1 MSSPLAEPVFVS
13 VTAMTPPTSVPAPR
27 REHAVDAV
35 LWALTIGSAGLTL
48 WLSLGPVP
56 PGTEAFPGADKV
68 FHGAAYFVTTLLF
81 LFAAVWRPGRG
92 PGPLARFGVYVVL
105 AIVAAGLVVEVLQG
119 ALTDDRE
126 PELADW
132 LAEVLAVIA
141 ALAIQLL
148 ARRLA
153 APPIPTSTIDEA

>member
-1 MSSPLAEPVFVS
+1 
-13 VTAMTPPTSVPAPR
+13 MTPPTSLPARR
-27 REHAVDAV
+27 RERAVDLV

-68 FHGAAYFVTTLLF
+68 FHGLAYFVTTLLF

-92 PGPLARFGVYVVL
+92 PGPLARFGVYVIL
-105 AIVAAGLVVEVLQG
+105 AVIGAGLVVEALQG
-119 ALTDDRE
+119 ALTADRE

-132 LAEVLAVIA
+132 LAEVVAVA
-141 ALAIQLL
+141 AAVAIHRS
-148 ARRLA
+148 ARRFANHA
-153 APPIPTSTIDEA
+153 A

>member
-1 MSSPLAEPVFVS
+1 
-13 VTAMTPPTSVPAPR
+13 
-27 REHAVDAV
+27 
-35 LWALTIGSAGLTL
+35 
-48 WLSLGPVP
+48 VP

-68 FHGAAYFVTTLLF
+68 FHGVAYFVTTLLF

-105 AIVAAGLVVEVLQG
+105 AIVAAGLVVELLQG
-119 ALTDDRE
+119 ALTADRE

-132 LAEVLAVIA
+132 LAEVLAVMA
-141 ALAIQLL
+141 AVAIHAL

-153 APPIPTSTIDEA
+153 TPPLSASTIEEA

>member
-1 MSSPLAEPVFVS
+1 MR
-13 VTAMTPPTSVPAPR
+13 PPTSLPAPR
-27 REHAVDAV
+27 RERAVDVV

-68 FHGAAYFVTTLLF
+68 FHGLAYFVTTLLF

-92 PGPLARFGVYVVL
+92 PGPLARFGVYVIL
-105 AIVAAGLVVEVLQG
+105 AVIGAGLVVEALQG
-119 ALTDDRE
+119 ALTADRE

-132 LAEVLAVIA
+132 LAEVVAVA
-141 ALAIQLL
+141 AAVAIHRS
-148 ARRLA
+148 ARRFANHA
-153 APPIPTSTIDEA
+153 A